1 MRKIAFLLLALALP
15 ALSGALEK
23 QPPAV
28 YRARRQALA
37 EKAGAA
43 VLMFAAVEQ
52 GESLYGFRQ
61 DNNFYYLTGW
71 TEPGAALLILPAQKS
86 SAANET
92 ARAYTEILF
101 LPAHNLIRE
110 KFTGPKLTAD
120 NPQAARLAGVDRVEA
135 LDKLRDLLAELLPRG
150 ELPAPAPKLYT
161 DLAGDDAESPAT
173 LPLAW
178 LRRANAFGRVS
189 MLDAKPLL
197 KAMRMVKDAGEM
209 EFIRKAVAA
218 SDEAH
223 KAALKAMKPGINERE
238 ISALMQFEFEKR
250 GCERPAYAP
259 IVGSGPFSTVLH
271 YDADD
276 RQMQPGE
283 VVVMD
288 VGGEYSM
295 YAADITR
302 TLAVSGKFSARQREI
317 YEIVL
322 GAQQA
327 AERVFVAGKS
337 MMTGMA
343 DNSLFR
349 AAYDY
354 INTHGK
360 DSHGQPLGKYFVHGL
375 GHHVGLEVHDAG
387 DYTVPLDKGNVFTL
401 EPGIYI
407 PEENLGV
414 RIEDMYWVDAGGK
427 LVKLSA
433 DLPSGVDEVQK

>member
-1 MRKIAFLLLALALP
+1 
-15 ALSGALEK
+15 
-23 QPPAV
+23 
-28 YRARRQALA
+28 
-37 EKAGAA
+37 
-43 VLMFAAVEQ
+43 
-52 GESLYGFRQ
+52 
-61 DNNFYYLTGW
+61 
-71 TEPGAALLILPAQKS
+71 
-86 SAANET
+86 
-92 ARAYTEILF
+92 
-101 LPAHNLIRE
+101 
-110 KFTGPKLTAD
+110 
-120 NPQAARLAGVDRVEA
+120 
-135 LDKLRDLLAELLPRG
+135 
-150 ELPAPAPKLYT
+150 
-161 DLAGDDAESPAT
+161 
-173 LPLAW
+173 
-178 LRRANAFGRVS
+178 
-189 MLDAKPLL
+189 
-197 KAMRMVKDAGEM
+197 
-209 EFIRKAVAA
+209 
-218 SDEAH
+218 
-223 KAALKAMKPGINERE
+223 
-238 ISALMQFEFEKR
+238 
-250 GCERPAYAP
+250 
-259 IVGSGPFSTVLH
+259 
-271 YDADD
+271 
-276 RQMQPGE
+276 MQPGE

-317 YEIVL
+317 YQIVL

-327 AERVFVAGKS
+327 AERAFVAGKS

-414 RIEDMYWVDAGGK
+414 RIEDMYWVDASGK
-427 LVKLSA
+427 LVKLSS